1 MTVEQNPLIVFIA
14 GWSHAGK
21 DAVAKILVESYDFSR
36 FAIADAVKFRVASD
50 QAIPIEWCFD
60 QEKKSK
66 PFRVDSDRTLR
77 EEIIRMAEEGRTK
90 DKEIWAREI
99 SNDLKKA
106 IRKGQRKFLISDWR
120 HIEELLAIQKKI
132 PEAILV
138 PIQVIRPSQLVS
150 PVPDLTEY
158 RLLGFPFWHTILNNG
173 SLIRL
178 STTVASFV
186 EDELSKIWN
195 I

>member
-1 MTVEQNPLIVFIA
+1 MSLEQKPIILFIT

-36 FAIADAVKFRVASD
+36 FAIADAVKFRVASE
-50 QAIPIEWCFD
+50 QGIPIEWCFD

-66 PFRVDSDRTLR
+66 SFRADSDRTLR
-77 EEIIRMAEEGRTK
+77 EEIIRVAEEERNK
-90 DKEIWAREI
+90 DKEVWAREI
-99 SNDLKKA
+99 SGDLKKA
-106 IRKGQRKFLISDWR
+106 IRRGQRRFLISDWR
-120 HIEELLAIQKKI
+120 HIEELLAIQKRI
-132 PEAILV
+132 PDALIV
-138 PIQVIRPSQLVS
+138 PINVIRPSQLVS
-150 PVPDLTEY
+150 PIPDLTEY

-173 SLIRL
+173 SLVRL

-186 EDELSKIWN
+186 EDELSKIWK